1 VCFQGG
7 ALLQSHGLRRG
18 RELGGQGAQVMIEAD
33 GPARF
38 SNNSHRPLGRTV
50 ARRAMLEARGHAV
63 RSIPFYEWAA
73 LGSVDQQKTYL
84 WRLLASTL
92 RREDAAALQ
101 RGAALVGQLSG

>member
-1 VCFQGG
+1 
-7 ALLQSHGLRRG
+7 
-18 RELGGQGAQVMIEAD
+18 
-33 GPARF
+33 
-38 SNNSHRPLGRTV
+38 
-50 ARRAMLEARGHAV
+50 V